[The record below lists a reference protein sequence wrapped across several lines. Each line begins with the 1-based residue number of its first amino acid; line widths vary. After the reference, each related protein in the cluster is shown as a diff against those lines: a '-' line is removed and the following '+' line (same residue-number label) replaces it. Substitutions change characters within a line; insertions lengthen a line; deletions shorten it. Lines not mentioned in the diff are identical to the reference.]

1 MHDNAIHDLA
11 LACWIELLSPI
22 KRAAIQTNLA
32 CSGKLS
38 AISSEPLDTLRSS
51 TTVSVATDYPIV
63 STLLEHCE
71 IRTTEFIEGEE

>member
-11 LACWIELLSPI
+11 LASWSVWLSPI

-38 AISSEPLDTLRSS
+38 AIEFGIARYSLRCH
-51 TTVSVATDYPIV
+51 YWRRLR
-63 STLLEHCE
+63 LLFFALAVIEH
-71 IRTTEFIEGEE
+71 